1 MRNEKLTVKEILR
14 QRLRD
19 YLECEKRI
27 LVNQSYTIGQRV
39 FTMTDL
45 YQVRRAIADL
55 IDSGVTLEDDDTSLN
70 RGRQKR
76 VVFIDN

>member
-1 MRNEKLTVKEILR
+1 MDLKTIQRERLR
-14 QRLRD
+14 Q
-19 YLECEKRI
+19 YLKAEQAI
-27 LVNQSYTIGQRV
+27 LLNQEYTIGSRT
-39 FTMTDL
+39 FRRPDL
-45 YQVRRAIADL
+45 ETVRKVIANL